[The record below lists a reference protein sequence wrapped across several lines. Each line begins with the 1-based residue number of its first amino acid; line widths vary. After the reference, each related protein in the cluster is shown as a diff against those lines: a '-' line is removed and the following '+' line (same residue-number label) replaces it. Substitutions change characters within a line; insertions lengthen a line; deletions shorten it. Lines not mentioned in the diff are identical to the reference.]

1 MTTLYILNGPC
12 TGQSF
17 ELKGQTLYIGRSAES
32 DVQVRDKFVSRKHLK
47 ICRRGER
54 YFIEDLKSKNGT
66 FINGEQINPGIETE
80 LPEGLPIVIGMS
92 VICVGEGCSE
102 HVTAF
107 LDSID
112 DNWLSKED
120 EAAEY
125 EGRPLTT
132 KRNMELLYRVT
143 DTLSRSL
150 DIREVLERVLDSIFD
165 LLPRVDRGAVVI
177 LDPEKGDTLEVISKV
192 RKEIEQRAAPY
203 SQEVVDQVRR
213 EQKSVVISDSHT
225 EEKGDLPDTLKL
237 SKIRSV
243 MCIPLI
249 SRSKV
254 RGAIYV
260 DSVTRPYGFRDEDL
274 NLLSSVSGPLAV
286 AIENAGHLR
295 RRRRE
300 SV

>member
-1 MTTLYILNGPC
+1 MTSLYILNGPC
-12 TGQSF
+12 TGQIF
-17 ELKGQTLYIGRSAES
+17 KLQGETVYIGRSAES
-32 DVQVRDKFVSRKHLK
+32 DVQVRDEFVSRKHLK
-47 ICRRGER
+47 IWRRGEK
-54 YFIEDLKSKNGT
+54 YYIEDLKSKHGT
-66 FINGEQINPGIETE
+66 FINGEQIKPGIETE

-112 DNWLSKED
+112 DAWLSKED
-120 EAAEY
+120 AAAAY

-143 DTLSRSL
+143 DTLSQSL
-150 DIREVLERVLDSIFD
+150 DIREILERILDSVFD
-165 LLPRVDRGAVVI
+165 LLFRVDRAAIII
-177 LDPEKGDTLEVISKV
+177 LDPETGNTIDVISRV
-192 RKEIEQRAAPY
+192 REVVEESAAPY

-213 EQKSVVISDSHT
+213 ERQAVAVSDSHT

-249 SRSKV
+249 SRSRV

-260 DSVTRPYGFRDEDL
+260 DSVTRPYGFREEDL
-274 NLLSSVSGPLAV
+274 SLLSSVSGPVAM
-286 AIENAGHLR
+286 AIENAGR
-295 RRRRE
+295 FSGSGWR
-300 SV
+300 